1 MSKRSIAK
9 LFTIGRSQVVKL
21 PGEFRFRGDSV
32 RIRRAGNGVL
42 LEPVFTDVKQWF
54 AEMDRFKNEPFMP
67 EGRKQSLA
75 PIRQIFK

>member
-1 MSKRSIAK
+1 M
-9 LFTIGRSQVVKL
+9 
-21 PGEFRFRGDSV
+21 
-32 RIRRAGNGVL
+32 
-42 LEPVFTDVKQWF
+42 FTDVKQWF